1 MKAERIQQVKK
12 AFIFY
17 RRRVRTL
24 LATGRYLLTID
35 YRKKDINNE
44 K

>member
-1 MKAERIQQVKK
+1 MESKYMTLRVKIK
-12 AFIFY
+12 E
-17 RRRVRTL
+17 RVRTL

>member
-1 MKAERIQQVKK
+1 MAGGCIAQTVRHV
-12 AFIFY
+12 FR